1 MQPNINVPGTNTASA
16 ANIDTH
22 TNISSIAREFLYTI
36 SPAAGIRLGGS
47 EGGGASKESAGLEQV
62 LKERHLTRSER
73 SVYHQPRPDWKES
86 SRGDVC
92 KNASTL
98 EVEDIITKY
107 KK

>member
-1 MQPNINVPGTNTASA
+1 MQPDTNVPGTNAPSSVNIDNHPNISLTSRGYMFTLSN
-16 ANIDTH
+16 ANIFGQ
-22 TNISSIAREFLYTI
+22 S
-36 SPAAGIRLGGS
+36 GS
-47 EGGGASKESAGLEQV
+47 VGGGASKESAGLEQV